1 MPVESA
7 LWDARG
13 RHVSPFGPT
22 FCWYRLDMATLSARE
37 RAALP
42 DRAFAYIDSRGMRRL
57 PIHDAAHVRNAL
69 ARFNQ
74 VDFEDE
80 AARDRARSR
89 LLRAARRFR
98 IVPVGFITSQLE
110 AASRRDGPVSVPAGF
125 VTLLMTDVEG
135 STSLVNQLGGRFGT
149 LIDDVVAVLRGAVD
163 NAGGCVVEA
172 RADEFFA
179 AFEAPR
185 AAVDAAIA
193 MQLALAAQA
202 WVDNVSVRVRI
213 GIHSGYPTPTPGNYV
228 GIDVNTASRV
238 CAAGHGGQIVVTAN
252 TREAVRATS
261 AAGVRFVDLGS
272 HRLKGLHAEVALF
285 QIASKGLPMR
295 FPPLRL

>member
-1 MPVESA
+1 MPVGVMS
-7 LWDARG
+7 R
-13 RHVSPFGPT
+13 RFGPT

-69 ARFNQ
+69 ARFTQ

-135 STSLVNQLGGRFGT
+135 STSLVNHLGGHFGP
-149 LIDDVVAVLRGAVD
+149 LIDG
-163 NAGGCVVEA
+163 VVEYSA
-172 RADEFFA
+172 ERSTMLVA
-179 AFEAPR
+179 A
-185 AAVDAAIA
+185 
-193 MQLALAAQA
+193 
-202 WVDNVSVRVRI
+202 S
-213 GIHSGYPTPTPGNYV
+213 
-228 GIDVNTASRV
+228 
-238 CAAGHGGQIVVTAN
+238 
-252 TREAVRATS
+252 
-261 AAGVRFVDLGS
+261 
-272 HRLKGLHAEVALF
+272 
-285 QIASKGLPMR
+285 
-295 FPPLRL
+295 

>member
-1 MPVESA
+1 MPVAVMS
-7 LWDARG
+7 R
-13 RHVSPFGPT
+13 RFGPT

-42 DRAFAYIDSRGMRRL
+42 NRGFAYIDSGGMRRL

-80 AARDRARSR
+80 AARDQARSR

-110 AASRRDGPVSVPAGF
+110 AASRRDGPISVPAGF

-149 LIDDVVAVLRGAVD
+149 LIDDVVAVLRRAVD
-163 NAGGCVVEA
+163 NAV
-172 RADEFFA
+172 A
-179 AFEAPR
+179 A
-185 AAVDAAIA
+185 
-193 MQLALAAQA
+193 
-202 WVDNVSVRVRI
+202 S
-213 GIHSGYPTPTPGNYV
+213 
-228 GIDVNTASRV
+228 
-238 CAAGHGGQIVVTAN
+238 
-252 TREAVRATS
+252 
-261 AAGVRFVDLGS
+261 
-272 HRLKGLHAEVALF
+272 
-285 QIASKGLPMR
+285 
-295 FPPLRL
+295 